1 MCRLFPLA
9 LLLYLL
15 TLGALT
21 AQPTQDSSQ
30 KKVDPSENGA
40 LKSPPSLDEVED
52 IADPKEAKATS
63 KSQPSEGPEDLKKE
77 TDAQRKERGVKSE
90 PSSRASKPAQTL
102 NTQEVSAMFSRGK
115 NAYLYGTYPLVIES
129 LQPLISPNLL
139 ISNPDDLAHA
149 YEYLGLAYFYLNN
162 KKRAQ
167 KTFKNLIFFRPEY
180 ELDPVQ
186 VPPTAVTF
194 FTQLKKSLASELATR
209 QAMLDEHRTR
219 ELTKERTLKSREV
232 ILERQ
237 VNSRLLALFPFGVGQ
252 FQNQDTKMGYTFL
265 ISELI
270 ATGLSIGFFFGVE
283 SLRQPNGTFSIEE
296 ISNAQRLQSAQMI
309 SGSIAIGLM
318 VSGVI
323 HAFIFF
329 QEDRFLR
336 RLERALPR
344 GERRLSTSPSPQLL
358 DSISLEGR
366 PTRGGGASLFS
377 FSVSF

>member
-1 MCRLFPLA
+1 MCRLFPLGS
-9 LLLYLL
+9 LLFHLL
-15 TLGALT
+15 ILGGLA
-21 AQPTQDSSQ
+21 AQPIQGSSQ
-30 KKVDPSENGA
+30 KNVDPSADDA
-40 LKSPPSLDEVED
+40 LKSPPSLDGVED
-52 IADPKEAKATS
+52 IAEDTETRPETQSPEAS
-63 KSQPSEGPEDLKKE
+63 LDLKKE
-77 TDAQRKERGVKSE
+77 DKSRRKERGGESDPSPRPSKST
-90 PSSRASKPAQTL
+90 QTL

-167 KTFKNLIFFRPEY
+167 DTFKNLIFFRPEY

-194 FTQLKKSLASELATR
+194 FTQLKKSLASELADR

-219 ELTKERTLKSREV
+219 ELTKKRILKSREV

-283 SLRQPNGTFSIEE
+283 SLRQSNGTFSVEE

-309 SGSIAIGLM
+309 SGSVAIGLM

-336 RLERALPR
+336 RLERALPT
-344 GERRLSTSPSPQLL
+344 GERRLTSFPQLL
-358 DSISLEGR
+358 DPISHERR
-366 PTRGGGASLFS
+366 PIRGGGASLFS